1 MRRRL
6 RPLAGRSMARRSGDT
21 GSDAL
26 SPRAL
31 RYAGWIVAALFIIGI
46 AVVVGVLGD
55 QGDEGEVGGASPSAS
70 GSLGGTIEFGMA
82 LDPETGQVAEEAR
95 TDRFAAGDTFVYS
108 VPPSG
113 TIPDAVYVE
122 VVRTSTP
129 EPETAQAPVDA
140 DPLPNPEVIA
150 FTVPADDLLAVF
162 GPGDYVMR
170 IYADPESEPLAEG
183 TFHLVDS
190 EESPSPSA

>member
-6 RPLAGRSMARRSGDT
+6 RPLAGRSMARRPGDV
-21 GSDAL
+21 GSSAL

-46 AVVVGVLGD
+46 AVVVGLLGD
-55 QGDEGEVGGASPSAS
+55 PGDEGEMAEGSPSAS
-70 GSLGGTIEFGMA
+70 GVAGGTIDFGTA
-82 LDPETGQVAEEAR
+82 LDSATGQVAEDAR
-95 TDRFAAGDTFVYS
+95 TDRFAAGQAFVYS
-108 VPPSG
+108 VRPAG
-113 TIPDAVYVE
+113 TVPQAVFVE
-122 VVRTSTP
+122 VVRTSSP

-140 DPLPNPEVIA
+140 QTLPNPGVIA

-170 IYADPESEPLAEG
+170 IYADPQSEPIAEG
-183 TFHLVDS
+183 TFHLIGS
-190 EESPSPSA
+190 EATTSPSP